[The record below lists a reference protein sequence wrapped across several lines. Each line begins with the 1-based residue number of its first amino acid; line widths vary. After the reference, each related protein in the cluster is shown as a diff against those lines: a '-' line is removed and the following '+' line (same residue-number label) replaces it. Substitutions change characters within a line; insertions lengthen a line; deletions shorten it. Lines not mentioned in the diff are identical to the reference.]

1 MLPVYRVILN
11 DEQRTRYYLDPASGA
26 LLQRADANGRWH
38 RWLFGGLHR
47 LDFTAVMRTRPLWD
61 VLVLALMLGGLVIS
75 VTGCYLGVRRVRADL
90 RGLFRRNGRAV
101 ASRPPERIAPS
112 T

>member
-1 MLPVYRVILN
+1 VLPVYRVILN
-11 DEQRTRYYLDPASGA
+11 DEQRTRYYLDPANGA

-47 LDFTAVMRTRPLWD
+47 LDFTALMRTRPLWD
-61 VLVLALMLGGLVIS
+61 VLVLVLMLGGLGIS

-90 RGLFRRNGRAV
+90 RGLFRRHGRVV

>member
-1 MLPVYRVILN
+1 VVLN
-11 DEQRTRYYLDPASGA
+11 DVDRTRYYLDPASGA

-47 LDFTAVMRTRPLWD
+47 LDFTATMRSRPFWD
-61 VLVLALMLGGLVIS
+61 VLVLVLMLGGLAIS

-90 RGLFRRNGRAV
+90 RGLFRRNGRPA